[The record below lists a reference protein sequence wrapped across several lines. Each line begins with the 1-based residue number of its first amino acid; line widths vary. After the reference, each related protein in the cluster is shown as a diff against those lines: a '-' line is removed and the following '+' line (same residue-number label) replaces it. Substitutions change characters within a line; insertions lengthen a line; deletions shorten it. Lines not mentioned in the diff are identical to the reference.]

1 MSTLSPEILTAPI
14 FKETHHALGTQTER
28 LDRLRKGCHDIN
40 EVGRPGR
47 LRVKRS
53 QKVGGGSRMEI
64 HAVVHWRFRGSL
76 EVGKEIWEL
85 QHGKVEAIRLE
96 DELTIP
102 HATAMSTVIT
112 QHIQGSQ
119 PPSEDLLFSR
129 SAPERFSAGP

>member
-1 MSTLSPEILTAPI
+1 
-14 FKETHHALGTQTER
+14 
-28 LDRLRKGCHDIN
+28 
-40 EVGRPGR
+40 
-47 LRVKRS
+47 
-53 QKVGGGSRMEI
+53 MEI

-102 HATAMSTVIT
+102 HPIAMSTVIT

-129 SAPERFSAGP
+129 STPERFSAGP